1 MLALCDNMVEMQD
14 TLVGYPIY
22 PSLHHALVPITWPLS
37 RCESYHMA
45 LGLVDY
51 TTNNGVEAFNRVIK
65 CGTSLP
71 TPTPTATPHRHPP
84 TGSSTNLPTP
94 FNVPL
99 TTACLTDCLV
109 QSAHTLG
116 TAELARHLT
125 YTILVTYNE
134 RRWQKM
140 CTGVMYYRHAVSGLV
155 SALECLH
162 YCWMHAQCY
171 HHLPCPIGE
180 SPFSPQRFH
189 SGFNKD
195 SLSM

>member
-37 RCESYHMA
+37 RCESYRMA

-140 CTGVMYYRHAVSGLV
+140 CTGVIWRISHSQETRQFCLQQMSSYTLRLSTDTDSSGSTPPLAVQNSVCRL
-155 SALECLH
+155 
-162 YCWMHAQCY
+162 
-171 HHLPCPIGE
+171 
-180 SPFSPQRFH
+180 
-189 SGFNKD
+189 
-195 SLSM
+195 